1 MLKRV
6 LNSSIMGS
14 ESWHLNTGL
23 NFSELILPSVKNEYC
38 VYKPFKNLWV
48 IQLLYS
54 YMAQNL
60 MSNSRLKKKKKK
72 KNTFYTEDMAS
83 ERRKKKIALYTLFKA
98 KHTIRWGIKVG
109 NVTMST

>member
-60 MSNSRLKKKKKK
+60 MSNSRLKKKKKE
-72 KNTFYTEDMAS
+72 KNHILHGGHGK
-83 ERRKKKIALYTLFKA
+83 RKKEEKNRSIY
-98 KHTIRWGIKVG
+98 II
-109 NVTMST
+109 

>member
-60 MSNSRLKKKKKK
+60 MSNSRLKKKK
-72 KNTFYTEDMAS
+72 
-83 ERRKKKIALYTLFKA
+83 RKKTHFTRRTWQAKEGRKKSLYIHYLRQS
-98 KHTIRWGIKVG
+98 IQLDGGLR
-109 NVTMST
+109 

>member
-38 VYKPFKNLWV
+38 VYKPFINLWV

-72 KNTFYTEDMAS
+72 THFTWRTWQAKEKEEKNRSVY
-83 ERRKKKIALYTLFKA
+83 I
-98 KHTIRWGIKVG
+98 I
-109 NVTMST
+109 

>member
-38 VYKPFKNLWV
+38 VYKPSINLWV

-60 MSNSRLKKKKKK
+60 MSNSRLKKKKE
-72 KNTFYTEDMAS
+72 KNTFCVEDMAS
-83 ERRKKKIALYTLFKA
+83 EREGRKKSLCIHYLRQSIQLDGGL
-98 KHTIRWGIKVG
+98 R
-109 NVTMST
+109 